1 MIVFEIRTSA
11 FITAAAVLTTSV
23 NAWLPNTEPH
33 ALNERDNETFVY
45 PLRTEPNN
53 KRWLPATKKIRGV
66 NLGSL
71 FIYEPWIDSQEWA
84 NTGCEGE
91 KSDFDCVMNKGQDIT
106 DKNFQAHWKRWINQ
120 TDLDEML
127 SYGLNTIR
135 VPLGYWLK
143 EDLVDDSEHFPKL
156 TFGGWFGILD
166 STLWLGKRSR
176 LLHHSLNKFIAYANC
191 KNSLHGVP
199 GAQESNQ
206 PFTGQYAPTVGFYS
220 DYNYG
225 RAIEW
230 LEWMTDIIHTKK
242 EYRNVGMLGLVN
254 EPLNW
259 DKAVDS
265 LRKTYYPKA
274 CSAIR
279 KVEDKLKVTS
289 NNRLHI
295 HMMGS
300 LWGSGKPTEFLRD
313 TSFTAFDDHRYLKWD
328 TSVEASH
335 GAYIKKSCSDD
346 RNTDGPTIVGEW
358 SLAVPDDVEKT
369 DAWNPQTQKEFYT
382 KWFSAQ
388 VHAYE
393 ENTLGWV
400 FWTWE
405 ASLGDDYRWSYR
417 DAARAGVIPKDLDS
431 LPSVC

>member
-1 MIVFEIRTSA
+1 
-11 FITAAAVLTTSV
+11 
-23 NAWLPNTEPH
+23 
-33 ALNERDNETFVY
+33 
-45 PLRTEPNN
+45 
-53 KRWLPATKKIRGV
+53 
-66 NLGSL
+66 
-71 FIYEPWIDSQEWA
+71 
-84 NTGCEGE
+84 
-91 KSDFDCVMNKGQDIT
+91 
-106 DKNFQAHWKRWINQ
+106 
-120 TDLDEML
+120 
-127 SYGLNTIR
+127 
-135 VPLGYWLK
+135 
-143 EDLVDDSEHFPKL
+143 
-156 TFGGWFGILD
+156 
-166 STLWLGKRSR
+166 
-176 LLHHSLNKFIAYANC
+176 
-191 KNSLHGVP
+191 
-199 GAQESNQ
+199 
-206 PFTGQYAPTVGFYS
+206 
-220 DYNYG
+220 
-225 RAIEW
+225 
-230 LEWMTDIIHTKK
+230 MTDIIHTKK
-242 EYRNVGMLGLVN
+242 EYHDVGMLGLVN

-265 LRKTYYPKA
+265 LRKTYYPKP

-279 KVEDKLKVTS
+279 KVEDNLKVTS

-335 GAYIKKSCSDD
+335 DAYIKKSCSDD

-400 FWTWE
+400 FWTWK

-417 DAARAGVIPKDLDS
+417 VVDAARAGVIPKDLDS

>member
-1 MIVFEIRTSA
+1 MLKAA
-11 FITAAAVLTTSV
+11 FITALVALTTSAS
-23 NAWLPNTEPH
+23 AWLPNTEPH
-33 ALNERDNETFVY
+33 AMNERDNEIFVY
-45 PLRTEPNN
+45 PLRTDPNN

-91 KSDFDCVMNKGQDIT
+91 KSEFDCVMNKGQDVA

-143 EDLVDDSEHFPKL
+143 EDVDNSEHFPK
-156 TFGGWFGILD
+156 
-166 STLWLGKRSR
+166 
-176 LLHHSLNKFIAYANC
+176 
-191 KNSLHGVP
+191 
-199 GAQESNQ
+199 
-206 PFTGQYAPTVGFYS
+206 
-220 DYNYG
+220 
-225 RAIEW
+225 
-230 LEWMTDIIHTKK
+230 
-242 EYRNVGMLGLVN
+242 
-254 EPLNW
+254 
-259 DKAVDS
+259 
-265 LRKTYYPKA
+265 
-274 CSAIR
+274 AIR
-279 KVEDKLKVTS
+279 NVEDKLKVTS
-289 NNRLHI
+289 KDRLHI
-295 HMMGS
+295 QMMGS
-300 LWGSGKPTEFLRD
+300 LWGSGKPTEFLGD

-328 TSVEASH
+328 TSVEVSH

-393 ENTLGWV
+393 KHTLGWV
-400 FWTWE
+400 FWTWK
-405 ASLGDDYRWSYR
+405 ANLGDDYRWSYR
-417 DAARAGVIPKDLDS
+417 GEL
-431 LPSVC
+431 

>member
-1 MIVFEIRTSA
+1 MRTIP
-11 FITAAAVLTTSV
+11 FITAVVALTSSA
-23 NAWLPNTEPH
+23 NAWLPNAEPR
-33 ALNERDNETFVY
+33 AMNQRDNEIFVY
-45 PLRTEPNN
+45 PLRTDSNN

-91 KSDFDCVMNKGQDIT
+91 RSEFDCVMNKGQDIA
-106 DKNFQAHWKRWINQ
+106 DKNFEAHWKRWINQ

-143 EDLVDDSEHFPKL
+143 EDLVDNSEHFPKGGLEYL
-156 TFGGWFGILD
+156 TQLCGWASDRGLYIILD
-166 STLWLGKRSR
+166 
-176 LLHHSLNKFIAYANC
+176 
-191 KNSLHGVP
+191 LHGAP
-199 GAQESNQ
+199 GAQEPNQ

-220 DYNYG
+220 DYNYD

-230 LEWMTDIIHTKK
+230 LEWMTDIVHTKK
-242 EYRNVGMLGLVN
+242 EYRNVGMLELVN

-259 DKAVDS
+259 DNAVDS

-274 CSAIR
+274 YSAIR

-289 NNRLHI
+289 NDRLHI
-295 HMMGS
+295 QMMGS
-300 LWGSGKPTEFLRD
+300 LWGSGKPTEFLSD
-313 TSFTAFDDHRYLKWD
+313 TSSTAFDDHRYLKWD
-328 TSVEASH
+328 TSVEVSH
-335 GAYIKKSCSDD
+335 EAYIEKSCSDD

-358 SLAVPDDVEKT
+358 SLAVPDNVEKT

-393 ENTLGWV
+393 KNTLGWV
-400 FWTWE
+400 FWTWK
-405 ASLGDDYRWSYR
+405 ANLGDDYRWSYR

-431 LPSVC
+431 LTSVC

>member
-1 MIVFEIRTSA
+1 MRTIAFTTAVVALTASA
-11 FITAAAVLTTSV
+11 
-23 NAWLPNTEPH
+23 NAWLPNAEPH
-33 ALNERDNETFVY
+33 AMNQRDNEIFVY
-45 PLRTEPNN
+45 PLRTDSNN

-91 KSDFDCVMNKGQDIT
+91 KSEFDCVMNKGQDIA
-106 DKNFQAHWKRWINQ
+106 DKNFEAHWKRWINQ

-143 EDLVDDSEHFPKL
+143 EDLVDNSEHFPKGDLEYL
-156 TFGGWFGILD
+156 TQLCGWASDRGLYIILD
-166 STLWLGKRSR
+166 
-176 LLHHSLNKFIAYANC
+176 
-191 KNSLHGVP
+191 LHGAP
-199 GAQESNQ
+199 GAQEPNQ

-220 DYNYG
+220 DYNYD

-242 EYRNVGMLGLVN
+242 EYRNVGMLELVN

-259 DKAVDS
+259 DNAVDT

-274 CSAIR
+274 YSAIR
-279 KVEDKLKVTS
+279 EVEDKLRVTS
-289 NNRLHI
+289 NDRLHI
-295 HMMGS
+295 QMMGS
-300 LWGSGKPTEFLRD
+300 LWGSGKPTEFLSD
-313 TSFTAFDDHRYLKWD
+313 TSSTAFDDRRYLKWD
-328 TSVEASH
+328 TSVEVSH
-335 GAYIKKSCSDD
+335 EAYIEKSCSDD
-346 RNTDGPTIVGEW
+346 RNTDGPTIIGEW
-358 SLAVPDDVEKT
+358 SLAVPDNVEKT

-393 ENTLGWV
+393 NNTLGWV
-400 FWTWE
+400 FWTWK
-405 ASLGDDYRWSYR
+405 ANLGDDYRWSYR

-431 LPSVC
+431 LLGVC

>member
-1 MIVFEIRTSA
+1 MGCQRVETKCANKGKKCSRISFEIRTSA

-71 FIYEPWIDSQEWA
+71 FVYEPWIDSQEWA

-135 VPLGYWLK
+135 VPLG
-143 EDLVDDSEHFPKL
+143 
-156 TFGGWFGILD
+156 
-166 STLWLGKRSR
+166 
-176 LLHHSLNKFIAYANC
+176 
-191 KNSLHGVP
+191 LHGVP

-417 DAARAGVIPKDLDS
+417 GELRFPKRTTRSLIVVDAARAGVIPKDLDS

>member
-1 MIVFEIRTSA
+1 MGCQRVETKCANKGKKCSRISFEIRTSA

-91 KSDFDCVMNKGQDIT
+91 NSDFDCVMNKGQDIT

-143 EDLVDDSEHFPKL
+143 EDLVDDSEHFPKGGLEYL
-156 TFGGWFGILD
+156 TQLC
-166 STLWLGKRSR
+166 
-176 LLHHSLNKFIAYANC
+176 AYANC